1 MTGPKDITAR
11 TFHVAGLVVLVT
23 TCLWLARD
31 YLVPI
36 AVAIFVYL
44 LINAF
49 AGSLRRLPVIGPILP
64 HWLARLFAIVALF
77 ALITISVRIIIANV
91 AELGDGLPK
100 GQSVLLARL
109 ESAISQFG
117 LDFRITA
124 QDVLNRLAVDQLIGW
139 SLRLAQSLISD
150 VALVFLYVLFLL
162 IDERFFDQ
170 KLKALFPDPD
180 RRKDLET
187 SINRIGNEVRLY
199 LWLMTLVSFGV
210 AVMTFIAC
218 RATGV
223 SGAGFWAFLAFA
235 LNFVPTIGSIMAVV
249 LPALYGL
256 LTLNDPT
263 QLLILIALLAAT
275 QFVAGELVLPR
286 LMGSKLNLSSFVI
299 LLTLV
304 TWGALWG
311 PAGMFMAIPI
321 TVSLVLIAARFE
333 VTRPVAI
340 ILSKDGKIPNG

>member
-1 MTGPKDITAR
+1 MTRPTDITAR
-11 TFHVAGLVVLVT
+11 TLQVAGLVVLVT

-49 AGSLRRLPVIGPILP
+49 AGALRRLPVIGPVLP
-64 HWLARLFAIVALF
+64 RWLARLFAIVALF
-77 ALITISVRIIIANV
+77 ALITISVRIIVANV
-91 AELGDGLPK
+91 AELGDGLPQ

-109 ESAISQFG
+109 ESAINQLG

-124 QDVLNRLAVDQLIGW
+124 QDVLNRLAVDELIGW
-139 SLRLAQSLISD
+139 ALLLAQSLISD

-170 KLKALFPDPD
+170 KLKALFPNPD
-180 RRKDLET
+180 QRLDLEA
-187 SINRIGNEVRLY
+187 SIRRIGNEVRLY
-199 LWLMTLVSFGV
+199 LWLMTLVSLGV
-210 AVMTFIAC
+210 ALMTFAAC
-218 RATGV
+218 RLTGV

-235 LNFVPTIGSIMAVV
+235 LNFVPTIGSIMAVL

-263 QLLILIALLAAT
+263 QLAILIAVLSGT
-275 QFVAGELVLPR
+275 QFVAGEIVLPR

-304 TWGALWG
+304 IWGALWG

-333 VTRPVAI
+333 ATRPVAI
-340 ILSKDGKIPNG
+340 VLSKDGTIPNG

>member
-1 MTGPKDITAR
+1 MIKPTDITAR
-11 TFHVAGLVVLVT
+11 TFYVTGLVVLVT
-23 TCLWLARD
+23 ACLWLASD

-49 AGSLRRLPVIGPILP
+49 SGSLRRLPGIGPHLP
-64 HWLARLFAIVALF
+64 VWLARLFAIVALF
-77 ALITISVRIIIANV
+77 ALITISVRIIAANI
-91 AELGDGLPK
+91 AELGGGIPE
-100 GQSVLLARL
+100 GQSVLLGRIEA
-109 ESAISQFG
+109 AIAKLG
-117 LDFRITA
+117 LDLNLTT
-124 QDVLNRLAVDQLIGW
+124 QDVLDRLAVDQLIGW
-139 SLRLAQSLISD
+139 ALRLAQGLISD

-162 IDERFFDQ
+162 IDERFFQQ

-180 RRKDLET
+180 RRQDLEA
-187 SINRIGNEVRLY
+187 SIRRIGTEVRLY
-199 LWLMTLVSFGV
+199 LWLMTLVSLGV
-210 AVMTFIAC
+210 ALMTYIAC

-235 LNFVPTIGSIMAVV
+235 LNFVPTIGSITAVV

-256 LTLNDPT
+256 LILEDPT
-263 QLLILIALLAAT
+263 QLAILITVLAAT
-275 QFVAGELVLPR
+275 QFVAGEIVLPR

-304 TWGALWG
+304 IWGALWG

-321 TVSLVLIAARFE
+321 TVSLVLIAARFDS
-333 VTRPVAI
+333 TRPIAI
-340 ILSKDGKIPNG
+340 VLSKDGSIPDG

>member
-1 MTGPKDITAR
+1 MTRPTDFTAR
-11 TFHVAGLVVLVT
+11 TLQVAGLVVLVT

-49 AGSLRRLPVIGPILP
+49 AGALRRLPVIGPVLP
-64 HWLARLFAIVALF
+64 RWLARLFAIVALF
-77 ALITISVRIIIANV
+77 ALITISVRIIVANV
-91 AELGDGLPK
+91 AELGDGLPQ

-109 ESAISQFG
+109 ESAINQLG

-124 QDVLNRLAVDQLIGW
+124 QDVLSRLAVDELIGW
-139 SLRLAQSLISD
+139 ALLLAQSLISD

-170 KLKALFPDPD
+170 KLKALFPNPD
-180 RRKDLET
+180 QRLDLEA
-187 SINRIGNEVRLY
+187 SIRRIGNEVRLY
-199 LWLMTLVSFGV
+199 LWLMTLVSLGV
-210 AVMTFIAC
+210 ALMTFAAC
-218 RATGV
+218 RLTGV

-235 LNFVPTIGSIMAVV
+235 LNFVPTIGSIMAVL

-263 QLLILIALLAAT
+263 QLAILIAVLSGT
-275 QFVAGELVLPR
+275 QFVAGEIVLPR

-304 TWGALWG
+304 IWGALWG

-333 VTRPVAI
+333 ATRPVAI
-340 ILSKDGKIPNG
+340 VLSKDGTIPNG